1 MNADQL
7 KGKWTQFKGELKQQW
22 GKFTDDDLQQIEGN
36 YDKFVGKV
44 RERYGD
50 KKDELMKWADQ
61 WHQRSQSEAK
71 RVTAGSLAAILL
83 LMGAMSSCESS
94 PQVITD
100 HKDTAIGAGVGG
112 ASGAVIGG
120 LAGGTEGAIIGGL
133 VGALA
138 GGAIGNYIE
147 RQDKDRSTAASATG
161 YQASQGNVVRVDNVE
176 ASPSTVRS
184 GDTVNLTSTY
194 TILTPNNQTMAV
206 QETREVRHDGALV
219 ANTTVNT
226 RRANGTFTSTVPITL
241 PSTAQSGTYDVTTT
255 VAMGDRIS
263 RSMTT
268 FTVQ

>member
-1 MNADQL
+1 MRRQRQ
-7 KGKWTQFKGELKQQW
+7 GKQE
-22 GKFTDDDLQQIEGN
+22 
-36 YDKFVGKV
+36 
-44 RERYGD
+44 
-50 KKDELMKWADQ
+50 
-61 WHQRSQSEAK
+61 

-83 LMGAMSSCESS
+83 LMGALSSCESS
-94 PQVITD
+94 PQVLTE

-120 LAGGTEGAIIGGL
+120 LAGGTKGAIIGGL
-133 VGALA
+133 VGVLA
-138 GGAIGNYIE
+138 GGAVGNYIE
-147 RQDKDRSTAASATG
+147 RQDKDRTAAASSTG

-176 ASPSTVRS
+176 ASPNTARS

-219 ANTTVNT
+219 ANPTINT
-226 RRANGTFTSTVPITL
+226 QRANGTFTSTVPIIL
-241 PSTAQSGTYDVTTT
+241 PSNAQRGSYDVTTT
-255 VAMGDRIS
+255 VAMGDRTS